1 MNLMDI
7 IKPWSVRIEIR
18 STTNFDWKLTYVP
31 GAHGRSE
38 EQLEIASARSVHGN
52 DGLHV
57 FQIVDGVL
65 GAGAGISLYFQQDR
79 SIARHFPKRKLTRL
93 VRLKSCRCQRCWEE
107 LKRLNGNC
115 RVGGKIVRGGGA
127 GSNRKRRRCEET
139 LISAWSE
146 DTRWIRHNRTIYSAG
161 GNRGNKNR
169 STIPRSS
176 TNFDFQTRNGRDKE
190 EKDEKSSSPVW
201 CCKHLRKEESIGT
214 EAWQHSLCFEHGAS
228 LAVISWRYGFP
239 FFRQGDHRASV
250 QYAVAEEVVEFEAD
264 PVHRPVESPLGVEQR
279 VPLRR

>member
-79 SIARHFPKRKLTRL
+79 SIARHFPKRKLTRV
-93 VRLKSCRCQRCWEE
+93 VRRKSCRCQRCWEE
-107 LKRLNGNC
+107 LKRY
-115 RVGGKIVRGGGA
+115 GKLSCWGKDR
-127 GSNRKRRRCEET
+127 SRRRC
-139 LISAWSE
+139 WFQSE
-146 DTRWIRHNRTIYSAG
+146 ASQMRGDVNFCVKWRHKVDTT
-161 GNRGNKNR
+161 
-169 STIPRSS
+169 
-176 TNFDFQTRNGRDKE
+176 
-190 EKDEKSSSPVW
+190 
-201 CCKHLRKEESIGT
+201 
-214 EAWQHSLCFEHGAS
+214 
-228 LAVISWRYGFP
+228 
-239 FFRQGDHRASV
+239 
-250 QYAVAEEVVEFEAD
+250 
-264 PVHRPVESPLGVEQR
+264 
-279 VPLRR
+279 